1 MSSSEEA
8 FQAVA
13 INYQVT
19 FVTIYEFI
27 AFELNQKF
35 GHSRTR
41 SSHQVSQVLM
51 ACAYRQANPAFI
63 FDAEIL
69 G

>member
-27 AFELNQKF
+27 AFELNHKF
-35 GHSRTR
+35 GHPRTR
-41 SSHQVSQVLM
+41 SSHQVSQILM
-51 ACAYRQANPAFI
+51 ACAYRQANPAVI
-63 FDAEIL
+63 FDPEIL